1 MTDDQRHRALWLIIA
16 SAGVWFSLGMWMA
29 SYNNFG
35 VEVVKATGRDI
46 GWQQSIRELPG
57 LLAFTAIMWLV
68 FFREQTLA
76 LMAILVQGLGCMATG
91 YFTSLEGFFATTFIM
106 SLGYHYYETMS
117 QSLALQWLK
126 KDVAPLWM
134 GRVVA
139 AGAIGQLTAFICVWI
154 GFTFLG
160 ATYKIAYVVAGSVT
174 ALTALGLWLTFPRF
188 PEHVEQS
195 KKLVLRKH
203 YWLYYLLNMMQGAR
217 RQIFT
222 VFAGLMLVSIFRF
235 RVQDIAILF
244 FINCAVNIILAPKI
258 GAMITR
264 LGERW
269 SMTGENVLLVIVF
282 SGYALCALSGDP
294 RLAWVAAFLFCVD
307 GISTTL
313 GIAIKT
319 YFQKIGAPEDMASQA
334 GVSFSIN
341 HLMAVVVPPLFGS
354 LWLLN
359 PAAVFMAGA
368 CASMVSIGIARLVPR
383 HPRQGYE
390 TMLVKPLPQAAE

>member
-1 MTDDQRHRALWLIIA
+1 M
-16 SAGVWFSLGMWMA
+16 
-29 SYNNFG
+29 
-35 VEVVKATGRDI
+35 
-46 GWQQSIRELPG
+46 
-57 LLAFTAIMWLV
+57 
-68 FFREQTLA
+68 
-76 LMAILVQGLGCMATG
+76 
-91 YFTSLEGFFATTFIM
+91 
-106 SLGYHYYETMS
+106 
-117 QSLALQWLK
+117 
-126 KDVAPLWM
+126 
-134 GRVVA
+134 
-139 AGAIGQLTAFICVWI
+139 
-154 GFTFLG
+154 
-160 ATYKIAYVVAGSVT
+160 
-174 ALTALGLWLTFPRF
+174 
-188 PEHVEQS
+188 
-195 KKLVLRKH
+195 LRKH

-222 VFAGLMLVSIFRF
+222 VFAGLMLVSIFKF

-244 FINCAVNIILAPKI
+244 FINCAVNIVLAPKI

-341 HLMAVVVPPLFGS
+341 HMMAV
-354 LWLLN
+354 
-359 PAAVFMAGA
+359 
-368 CASMVSIGIARLVPR
+368 IVPR
-383 HPRQGYE
+383 SSARSGC
-390 TMLVKPLPQAAE
+390 